1 MVWVPSPLTAAFSQ
15 SCISPEVS
23 TLEAPDDSVLVE
35 EPEEPPV
42 ASVEVEQAAMPRARV
57 PTAAAATIRPMGRI
71 GVPFVGW
78 RDGPAYLGSEPT
90 SVHWL

>member
-1 MVWVPSPLTAAFSQ
+1 MVWEPSPLTASFSQ
-15 SCISPEVS
+15 SCCSPEVS
-23 TLEAPDDSVLVE
+23 TFEAPDDSVLVE
-35 EPEEPPV
+35 PPV
-42 ASVEVEQAAMPRARV
+42 ASVEVEHAAMPRAKV

-90 SVHWL
+90 SVHGL